1 MMLKITLRYMLLCQC
16 VYRPEPFSVTI
27 HRLHITQFRNLDQ
40 VSLEPSPHVNIIHGK
55 NGSGKTNILEAI
67 FFLTHGR
74 SYKASKNASLVQRE
88 SAFATVFANI
98 GDSQLPV
105 GIQRDASGSTE
116 VRIAGEAVT
125 AISELASLVP
135 LQFIHSEAFQILEG
149 SPKYRRQFID
159 WGVFHVEH
167 AFISAWRN
175 TQKALKNRNTLL
187 RSGRMDANEL
197 ASWNQEFVSNANLVD
212 QARSRY
218 LEGFKQNFNELIDQ
232 FSDLPKIDISYSRG
246 WDKTK
251 TLDEVLADSLIRDKK
266 SGFTHSGPQRAD
278 IRVRVDKENVSDILS
293 RGQQKMV
300 VSAMKLAQGHYLIK
314 SKQQKRCIY
323 LLDDLPAEL
332 DSEHLLKICRVL
344 EAMDA
349 QVFISC
355 IDPKVLEDCWE
366 DKQKVKM
373 FHVEHGV
380 LS

>member
-1 MMLKITLRYMLLCQC
+1 M
-16 VYRPEPFSVTI
+16 TI
-27 HRLHITQFRNLDQ
+27 HRLQITQFRNLDQ
-40 VSLEPSPHVNIIHGK
+40 VNLEPSPHVNVIYGK

-74 SYKASKNASLVQRE
+74 SYKTSRNASLVKKDKP
-88 SAFATVFANI
+88 FAAVFANI

-105 GIQRDASGSTE
+105 GIQRDISGSTE

-167 AFISAWRN
+167 GFINAWRN
-175 TQKALKNRNTLL
+175 SQKALKNRNTLL
-187 RSGRMDANEL
+187 RSGRIDANEL
-197 ASWNQEFVSNANLVD
+197 DSWNQEFITNSNLVD
-212 QARSRY
+212 QARLRY
-218 LEGFKQNFNELIDQ
+218 LEGFKQNFNDLINQ
-232 FSDLPKIDISYSRG
+232 FTDLPSVDITYTRG
-246 WDKTK
+246 WDRTK
-251 TLDEVLADSLIRDKK
+251 TLEEVLADSLIRDRK

-278 IRVRVDKENVSDILS
+278 IKVRVDRENVSDILS

-300 VSAMKLAQGHYLIK
+300 VSAMKLAQGHYLKK

-344 EAMDA
+344 ESMDA

-355 IDPKVLEDCWE
+355 IDPQILENCWE

-373 FHVEHGV
+373 FHVEQGV